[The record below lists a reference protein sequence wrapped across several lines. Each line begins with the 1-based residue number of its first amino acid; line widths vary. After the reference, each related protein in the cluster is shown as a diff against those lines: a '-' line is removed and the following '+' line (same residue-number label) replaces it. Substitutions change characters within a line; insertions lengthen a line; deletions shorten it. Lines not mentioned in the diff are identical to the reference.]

1 MNASAPTDSA
11 RKKQLLELAYAH
23 VLEHGLAG
31 MSLRPLAEAVGSSP
45 RVLLFLFG
53 SKDALVQ
60 ALLGRAR
67 EDELRMLDALHRTP
81 RQYGPAQAGGL
92 VWDWLAD
99 PGHRPLLTLW
109 AEAYTCSLVDRSGP
123 WAGFARRTVDDW
135 LQVFAAAQEPAVRD
149 TPEGLAERTLLLS
162 VLRGA
167 LLDLLAT
174 DDHPRTTA
182 AVTSHLRT
190 LAAAAPD
197 RSGEGQSHHET
208 GSPGRG
214 PQRDVA
220 AGGAGQ
226 PA

>member
-1 MNASAPTDSA
+1 MARVNAPAPTDSA
-11 RKKQLLELAYAH
+11 RKRQLLELAYAH
-23 VLEHGLAG
+23 VLDHGLAG

-67 EDELRMLDALHRTP
+67 EDELRMLDVIHRTP
-81 RQYGPAQAGGL
+81 RQHGLAQVGEL
-92 VWDWLAD
+92 VWGWLAD
-99 PGHRPLLTLW
+99 PGHRRLLTLW
-109 AEAYTCSLVDRSGP
+109 AEAYACSLVDGSGP

-135 LQVFAAAQEPAVRD
+135 LQVFAAAQEPAIRV

-174 DDHPRTTA
+174 DDHSRTTA
-182 AVTSHLRT
+182 AVTSHLRN
-190 LAAAAPD
+190 L
-197 RSGEGQSHHET
+197 
-208 GSPGRG
+208 
-214 PQRDVA
+214 A
-220 AGGAGQ
+220 AGG
-226 PA
+226 PAR